1 MDGKELPGIL
11 SQARLFQ
18 QGLKRRRH
26 SAVEGHLPIGE
37 HNEWLGRIDE
47 LFVQKE
53 AVPLDSVGP
62 NLNAI
67 RRHDRSVQSRIFTLL
82 DPIVSFTDQIF

>member
-37 HNEWLGRIDE
+37 HDEGLGKIDE
-47 LFVQKE
+47 LFVQKKT
-53 AVPLDSVGP
+53 VPLDSVSP
-62 NLNAI
+62 DFNAI
-67 RRHDRSVQSRIFTLL
+67 RRHDRSVQSCIFTLL
-82 DPIVSFTDQIF
+82 DQIVSFTDQIF